1 MLVALILLTP
11 FALGYNLRFSLGLAL
26 PPTPSS
32 AGSPLAAPR
41 PPCCAPGTLVL
52 APPLGLFPA
61 FAQVLL
67 RTLFPTISPCH
78 APDSP
83 ALSFSLFKSPPKH
96 PSLRDASPDS
106 PPLPDLPFMLP
117 FYPDPSNDLFHT
129 FSALTQAP
137 RGHGTHPVTALSLGS
152 QPRIQTK
159 GVNIP

>member
-1 MLVALILLTP
+1 MHIALILLTP
-11 FALGYNLRFSLGLAL
+11 CALGYNLRFSLGPAL
-26 PPTPSS
+26 LPAPSS

-41 PPCCAPGTLVL
+41 PPCCAPGTLAL
-52 APPLGLFPA
+52 APPLGFFPA

-83 ALSFSLFKSPPKH
+83 APSFSLFKSPPKC

-106 PPLPDLPFMLP
+106 SPSPGLPFTLP
-117 FYPDPSNDLFHT
+117 LHPDPSNDLFHI

-137 RGHGTHPVTALSLGS
+137 QGQGTRPVTALSLGS
-152 QPRIQTK
+152 WPRIQIE
-159 GVNIP
+159 GVNVP